1 MLQEHMVEIDSS
13 PPPPLDDG
21 GGVVL
26 PPPPLARGLL
36 LLLLMERDHP
46 FIVLT
51 ETKFRQKQSFDSVGR
66 IQIAQVAMNETFYSF
81 LQEQ

>member
-1 MLQEHMVEIDSS
+1 
-13 PPPPLDDG
+13 
-21 GGVVL
+21 
-26 PPPPLARGLL
+26 
-36 LLLLMERDHP
+36 LMERDHP